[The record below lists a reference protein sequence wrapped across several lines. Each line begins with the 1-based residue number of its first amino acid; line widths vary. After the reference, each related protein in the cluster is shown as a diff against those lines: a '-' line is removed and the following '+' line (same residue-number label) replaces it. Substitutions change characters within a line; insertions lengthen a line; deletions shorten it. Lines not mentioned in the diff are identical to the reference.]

1 MQPASDGSRIF
12 AASHAGK
19 VAGFEALKGK
29 LLWAKKTDLLL
40 SGGPATDG
48 EVVVVGSSN
57 GELLALQAA
66 DGKELWRASLS
77 SEVLAA
83 PAIAGGLVLVR
94 TVDGK
99 LSALDMVN
107 GKPVWFVQ
115 ESVPRL
121 SVRGTSA
128 PVING
133 KQVIC
138 GFDNGKLTTYALADG
153 SAGWDVLLDPPVGR
167 NEIERLADINAT
179 VRTIGEDLY
188 VVGYRGQL
196 TAVAAESGQT
206 LWSQDIQSYEGLAVD
221 MDKVYVSDSL
231 SEVVALARQ
240 TGTQLW
246 KYELLKYRDISAPAA
261 YQNSLVVGDFE
272 GYVHF
277 FDATTGTAQARVR
290 AGGARV
296 SAPPLVVNQ
305 MLYVQTDGGDLA
317 AFQQF
322 PK

>member
-1 MQPASDGSRIF
+1 MG
-12 AASHAGK
+12 
-19 VAGFEALKGK
+19 E
-29 LLWAKKTDLLL
+29 KTDLLL

-277 FDATTGTAQARVR
+277 LMRPRARPRPGYERAEHGFLPHRWWSIRCSMCKRTVATSRPSSSSPSRVFRHAARCCPGWPAKCRQVH
-290 AGGARV
+290 
-296 SAPPLVVNQ
+296 
-305 MLYVQTDGGDLA
+305 
-317 AFQQF
+317 AF
-322 PK
+322 